1 MRRRFMINIV
11 KPLKDMI
18 LKSLAN
24 NLAFHVEEYYDCFH
38 TETSNGC
45 ELGESYIRGLFK
57 TEAGKR
63 NMQRLH
69 EELNMSSNGYESLQ
83 QFITDSPWSA
93 QAVMDEIARNTCEL
107 YASQEGYRGCDL
119 AYVVDESAHLK
130 KGKSSVGVARQWA
143 GVAGKLDNCQV
154 GVYSS
159 LVWNGHST
167 LVNERLFLPQQW
179 ISDPERCEKAGIP
192 EEQRVFKTKP
202 ELALEM
208 IRAHIAAGLPL
219 GWVGGDA
226 FYGHVFEFSKALDDM
241 ALTFVLDVHRN
252 QTVYLTQP
260 TLSVPQPASQR
271 GRPCTRLRADQ
282 EPIRVDVYVKEYA
295 AYEWPT
301 VTVRHGTK
309 GPLKLSIHTRRVWVW
324 DGESDVVSERTLII
338 TRNHA
343 NTKIKYS
350 LSNVDSIQTSLQRL
364 AYMQAQRYWVERAFQ
379 EAKSELGM
387 SDYQVR
393 KWTAW
398 HHHMAL
404 VMLALAFLVK
414 ERILYKQ
421 ELPLLTARDIRLM
434 IVAMLLNDPAA
445 VEKRIAQLETRHQQ
459 RLRDIERY
467 SKNE

>member
-1 MRRRFMINIV
+1 MINILTPP
-11 KPLKDMI
+11 KETI
-18 LKSLAN
+18 LKSLVN
-24 NLAFHVEEYYDCFH
+24 NLSFHVEEYYHCFH
-38 TETSNGC
+38 TETSNSC
-45 ELGESYIRGLFK
+45 ELGQSYIRGLFK

-63 NMQRLH
+63 NIQRLH
-69 EELNMSSNGYESLQ
+69 EELNMSGNNYESLQ
-83 QFITDSPWSA
+83 QFITDSTWSA
-93 QAVMDEIARNTCEL
+93 QAVMDEIARNTCDL
-107 YASQEGYRGCDL
+107 YASQDGYRGCDVAL
-119 AYVVDESAHLK
+119 IVDESAHLK

-143 GVAGKLDNCQV
+143 GVAGKVDNCQV

-159 LVWNGHST
+159 LVWNAHST
-167 LVNERLFLPQQW
+167 LVNERLFLPQSW
-179 ISDPERCEKAGIP
+179 ISDPHRCEKVGIP
-192 EEQRVFKTKP
+192 KQQRVFKTKP
-202 ELALEM
+202 ELALDM
-208 IRAHIAAGLPL
+208 IRTHIAAGLPL

-226 FYGHVFEFSKALDDM
+226 FYGHAFEFCQALDDM
-241 ALTFVLDVHRN
+241 ELTFVLDVHRS
-252 QTVYLTQP
+252 QTVYLDQP
-260 TLSVPQPASQR
+260 TLSIPKPTSKR
-271 GRPCTRLRADQ
+271 GKPPTRLQTNQ
-282 EPIRVDVYVKEYA
+282 EPIRVDVYAKEYA

-309 GPLKLSIHTRRVWVW
+309 GPLKLSIYSRRVWVW
-324 DGESDVVSERTLII
+324 DGQSDVASERTLII

-350 LSNVDSIQTSLQRL
+350 LSNVDSRRTPLQRL

-421 ELPLLTARDIRLM
+421 ELPLLSARDIRLM
-434 IVAMLLNDPAA
+434 IIAMLLNDPAA
-445 VEKRIAQLETRHQQ
+445 VDKRIDQLEIRHQQ
-459 RLRDIERY
+459 RLRDIERC
-467 SKNE
+467 SKANDGDE